1 MDFST
6 LNFLAIGVSA
16 LSSFVLG
23 GLWYSPLLFGKVW
36 MKETGITEEA
46 VKNQNGAKVFGF
58 AFIASL
64 IIAFNLA
71 MFLGSTS
78 TLKTGMF
85 YGFLAGF
92 GWVTMSFAIN
102 DLFEQRS
109 FKLFAIN
116 AGYHTTGITIMG
128 AILGAGI
135 KKYEFWINH
144 YD

>member
-1 MDFST
+1 MDTST

-23 GLWYSPLLFGKVW
+23 GLWYSPLLFGKMW

-46 VKNQNGAKVFGF
+46 VKNQNMAKVFGF

-64 IIAFNLA
+64 VIAFNLA
-71 MFLGSTS
+71 MFLGSSS
-78 TLKTGMF
+78 TLETGVF

-92 GWVTMSFAIN
+92 GWVAMSFAIN

-116 AGYHTTGITIMG
+116 AGYHTIGFTIMG
-128 AILGAGI
+128 AILGA
-135 KKYEFWINH
+135 WH
-144 YD
+144 